1 MWNYSA
7 TFSIVISH
15 IGRSDLRIKEFYL
28 RRLPRRH
35 GLDLPATALAGRN
48 LAMQDLKE
56 KTIRGGAA
64 RLGSQAASLALR
76 MGALVVLARLL
87 EPKDFGL
94 VGMVTAFTGVL
105 TWFRDFGL
113 SAAAVQRA
121 DITRD
126 QQSALFW
133 INVLLGALLALLT
146 LAAAPAIA
154 AFYHEPRLLWIAAV
168 LGTAFLFNA
177 VGIQHSALLQRQM
190 RFAALAA
197 ISVLSLTVGTAIAIG
212 GAAMGHGYWALVA
225 ASVTAP
231 LAASIG
237 FWLATGWLPGIPRRR
252 AGIRSMMHFGGT
264 LTLNGIIA
272 YIGFNADKVMIGRFL
287 GVDAIGIYGR
297 GFQLVSTP
305 TDNLNSAVGEVA
317 FAALSRLQND
327 PARFRSYFLKGF
339 SFVLGLTL
347 PITIACALFADDI
360 VLVLLGPNWR
370 ASTEIVRLLAPTIA
384 VIAVINPMGWL
395 IYSLGLVR
403 RSLKIA
409 LVFAPIMILGSVL
422 GLPYGAVGV
431 AFAYSAV
438 MVLWVVPHVAWCVH
452 GTAISLRDVAAA
464 VIRPLACV
472 VVAGALGYAV
482 RLMCGDFLSPLPR
495 LVAESGVLAVTFF
508 ALLVFVAGQKALYV
522 DLLRGLSRGREPR
535 RPGNDA
541 GAPLCTRCRAG
552 TNLVRRYRLFR

>member
-1 MWNYSA
+1 M
-7 TFSIVISH
+7 H
-15 IGRSDLRIKEFYL
+15 
-28 RRLPRRH
+28 
-35 GLDLPATALAGRN
+35 
-48 LAMQDLKE
+48 DLKE

-64 RLGSQAASLALR
+64 RLGSQAACLALR

-87 EPKDFGL
+87 GPRDFGL
-94 VGMVTAFTGVL
+94 IGMVTAFTGVL

-121 DITRD
+121 DITGD
-126 QQSALFW
+126 QHSTLFW
-133 INVLLGALLALLT
+133 INVLLGALLALVT

-154 AFYHEPRLLWIAAV
+154 AFYREPRLLWVAAV

-177 VGIQHSALLQRQM
+177 VGIQHSVLLQRQM
-190 RFAALAA
+190 RFTALAV
-197 ISVLSLTVGTAIAIG
+197 ISMLSLMVGTAIAIG
-212 GAAMGHGYWALVA
+212 GAAIGYGYWALVA
-225 ASVTAP
+225 TSVTTP
-231 LAASIG
+231 LVASIG
-237 FWLATGWLPGIPRRR
+237 FWLATGWIPGMPRRR

-264 LTLNGIIA
+264 LTLNGMIA
-272 YIGFNADKVMIGRFL
+272 YIAFNADKVMIGRFL

-297 GFQLVSTP
+297 GFQLVSIP

-317 FAALSRLQND
+317 FSALSRLQND
-327 PARFRSYFLKGF
+327 PTRLRSYFLKGF

-360 VLVLLGPNWR
+360 VLVLLGPRWQ

-409 LVFAPIMILGSVL
+409 LVFAPTMILGCVL
-422 GLPYGAVGV
+422 GLPYGATGV

-438 MVLWVVPHVAWCVH
+438 MVLWAVPHVAWCVH
-452 GTAISLRDVAAA
+452 GTAISLRDIAAA
-464 VIRPLACV
+464 VIRPLACGI
-472 VVAGALGYAV
+472 VAGAVGYAV

-495 LVAESGVLAVTFF
+495 LLLENSVLAVTFF
-508 ALLVFVAGQKALYV
+508 AVLVFVAGQKALYV
-522 DLLRGLSRGREPR
+522 DLLRGLRRGSRVQDSAESL
-535 RPGNDA
+535 A
-541 GAPLCTRCRAG
+541 
-552 TNLVRRYRLFR
+552 